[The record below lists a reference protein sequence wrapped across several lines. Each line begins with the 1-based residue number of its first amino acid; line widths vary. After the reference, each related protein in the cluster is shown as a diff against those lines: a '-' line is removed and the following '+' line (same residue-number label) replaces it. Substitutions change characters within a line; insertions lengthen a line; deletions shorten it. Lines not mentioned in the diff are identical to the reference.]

1 MIIIWNTPTLM
12 ERLHRRTLSDAHAFV
27 YFFLTLMYDYVGF
40 TLAYLGQDGQPL
52 TPWGKTVVFTALAL
66 TCFGVLSMFFCNGG
80 KEGVQ
85 FFHRYFSLSVV
96 IGIKVGIALYLIGF
110 IPGILHLLIGSSFQ
124 YPAWFNYSYYLAL
137 NILLFVLIGRRLYAL
152 RKTA

>member
-1 MIIIWNTPTLM
+1 MIIIWDTTALM

-52 TPWGKTVVFTALAL
+52 GMWSKRWVITAVGL
-66 TCFGVLSMFFCNGG
+66 TFFGVLYVYFRNGG
-80 KEGVQ
+80 RNGVQ

-96 IGIKVGIALYLIGF
+96 IGIKLAILLYAYAYLPALLGVAGITVRF
-110 IPGILHLLIGSSFQ
+110 PGWLNFSVNTLLS
-124 YPAWFNYSYYLAL
+124 
-137 NILLFVLIGRRLYAL
+137 ILLFVLIGQRLAAL
-152 RKTA
+152 RRAT